1 MRKIIILS
9 VLISLSLSVS
19 AQISFGVRGGM
30 DLSSYSAAK
39 SDYLFKP
46 GFHVGAIIDFPLS
59 NSNFSFVSGLYIAD
73 KGTKAKGN
81 SNWPDVETLV
91 AVDDYTYKET
101 RDNYQLEI
109 PLLIAYRIPL
119 TKNIS
124 LKPQF
129 GAFFSYTLFGN
140 TKTEYNYTNTGR
152 ISNVSSNDYASDGF
166 YSIGANAGLSVFY
179 NKFSFTYSC
188 DLGYSNETRLETI
201 ITSNLSN
208 YPDICMF
215 FSLGYNF

>member
-1 MRKIIILS
+1 MRKIIVLS
-9 VLISLSLSVS
+9 VLISLSISVS

-46 GFHVGAIIDFPLS
+46 GFHVGTIIDFPLCT
-59 NSNFSFVSGLYIAD
+59 SNFSFVSGLYIAD
-73 KGTKAKGN
+73 KGAKAKGN
-81 SNWPDVETLV
+81 SNWPDVETFV
-91 AVDDYTYKET
+91 AVDNYTYKET
-101 RDNYQLEI
+101 KINYQLEI

-119 TKNIS
+119 NKNIS
-124 LKPQF
+124 LKPQL

-140 TKTEYNYTNTGR
+140 SKAEYNYTNTGKTN
-152 ISNVSSNDYASDGF
+152 NVSSNDYASDGF
-166 YSIGANAGLSVFY
+166 FAIGANAGLSVFY

-188 DLGYSNETRLETI
+188 DIGYSNEIRRETI
-201 ITSNLSN
+201 ITSDLSN